1 MSANSVKLHNICI
14 VHLYINFVTSIFD
27 GPFDFCTHIR
37 AGWDGGKQVL
47 IKMRI
52 ITSLF
57 AMKWCAIIYYTN

>member
-1 MSANSVKLHNICI
+1 MSANSVKLDNICI
-14 VHLYINFVTSIFD
+14 VHLYINFVASIFD

-37 AGWDGGKQVL
+37 AGKQVL